1 MTDDPHPEEAAGDGA
16 DEAQGAPLRL
26 RRAEA
31 ILQRR
36 TSRLVLVMERPWND
50 DNVQAVLRTAE
61 AFGVQHVWTIR
72 HPGKKAR
79 LAKSVTK
86 GSHRWLTRRL
96 FETIEDCLAAAKEEN
111 LAIWATDL
119 GPGALELTTPESL
132 QLFPE
137 RVALVIGRE
146 LQGVSE
152 KILEVADRRIFL
164 PMSGFTES
172 FNLSVATALVLQRCF
187 DSEPSLVG
195 AMPAEERDALR
206 HEWFD
211 RLAKFKPGKMV
222 AFRRFANDPP
232 EPLESLRPSEESRAP
247 RLRKED
253 LARLADIEG

>member
-1 MTDDPHPEEAAGDGA
+1 MRTLDDAELEE
-16 DEAQGAPLRL
+16 EHEHVAPLRL

-50 DNVQAVLRTAE
+50 ENVQAVLRTAE

-72 HPGKKAR
+72 HPGKKSR

-96 FETIEDCLAAAKEEN
+96 FESIEDCIAAAREEQ
-111 LAIWATDL
+111 LTIWATDL
-119 GPGALELTTPESL
+119 SPQATEVSAPDSL
-132 QLFPE
+132 QPFPE

-152 KILEVADRRIFL
+152 KLLEAAERRLFL
-164 PMSGFTES
+164 PIHGFTES
-172 FNLSVATALVLQRCF
+172 FNLSVATALMLQRCF
-187 DSEPSLVG
+187 DAEPSLVG
-195 AMPAEERDALR
+195 AMPDEERDALR

-211 RLAKFKPGKMV
+211 RLAKFKPGKMT

-232 EPLESLRPSEESRAP
+232 EPLENLRPSEESRAP

-253 LARLADIEG
+253 LARLAELEG

>member
-1 MTDDPHPEEAAGDGA
+1 MTEDDEEPLAEG
-16 DEAQGAPLRL
+16 QSAPLRL

-31 ILQRR
+31 ILRRR

-96 FETIEDCLAAAKEEN
+96 FESIEECLAAAREEK

-119 GPGALELTTPESL
+119 GPGAMEITTPESL
-132 QLFPE
+132 QPFPE

-164 PMSGFTES
+164 PMHGFTES

-195 AMPAEERDALR
+195 AMPTEERDALR

-211 RLAKFKPGKMV
+211 RLAKFKPGKMT
-222 AFRRFANDPP
+222 AFRRFAQDPP
-232 EPLESLRPSEESRAP
+232 EPLGTLRPSEEARAP

-253 LARLADIEG
+253 LERLNEIEG